1 MVICSWSS
9 IRPSTVL
16 HRFTR
21 VSFKWPPP
29 SLWISH
35 PFCVC
40 VHVKWIFFCVC
51 CQDGSDIP
59 LLAVYF
65 LPPSA
70 FFFFFFPRGRCSLVH
85 VFDRLSEE
93 AKSLLVLSYHPLR
106 HSFFSDLAFVWFAW
120 MWLQFN
126 NVYVLFLLKDV
137 SFTIVWLP
145 TQPHCSCI
153 TDHIKWLFSTPRL
166 FYLAVDQIILSNL
179 PPLPSIFDLK
189 ICDEMICFSVSFYLY
204 FSVLI

>member
-1 MVICSWSS
+1 MV
-9 IRPSTVL
+9 PTFHFL
-16 HRFTR
+16 
-21 VSFKWPPP
+21 
-29 SLWISH
+29 
-35 PFCVC
+35 PF
-40 VHVKWIFFCVC
+40 IFC
-51 CQDGSDIP
+51 
-59 LLAVYF
+59 
-65 LPPSA
+65 PPSA
-70 FFFFFFPRGRCSLVH
+70 FFFFFPRGRCSLVH

-126 NVYVLFLLKDV
+126 NVYVLLLLKDVYV